1 MLARRFRA
9 ALASV
14 AVVAAVGTVAVDQAA
29 VAADDL
35 DETRVLRARGRGNPW
50 VNLSDGRKLRGP
62 ATRAAAAGA
71 RAPRVL
77 ASADIDGDGISDL
90 IVGFAT
96 GGGGAV
102 AVYRANPDAIYPNA
116 PEARQR
122 AASGSASDVFF
133 VPPLEVPLPESA
145 DMLAAGD
152 FNRDGNAD
160 VIVAALG
167 GETLYL
173 LPGDGAGRLGNVEA
187 IVLPGPLTAL
197 ASGEVNRADGLPDL
211 VVGIRGPDGPELL
224 VFQGRDSAVHSEPE
238 RLPLAAPATSI
249 VLGQLDDEP
258 PRDIAVAAGDAVVI
272 VHGGNHLADGD
283 GAKQDRIRSYSVS
296 TIVHSLVIG
305 DFVGDARQEVA
316 TLTADGM
323 VRVLYDPSHAAARHE
338 RRAGRR
344 SPPVLASLSGVRSPA
359 GPARAATTDAR
370 PPSLEW
376 GEPIAVL
383 ALEPSSA
390 RSGAPE
396 TRRGRLV
403 RARVSS
409 LGKDDLLAWDDG
421 GRQVQILHQLHLQP
435 TTSAPEALPP
445 SVPTQQVMPPP
456 VSLDVDSAPVAV
468 LPMRLSPHAVNG
480 LVVLRNSL
488 DPVALSIPVPLRT
501 FVVDSAG
508 DQRDKDLQDGEC
520 RAEGFFVDVCTLRAA
535 IEQAN
540 ASPGADEITFAASIG
555 SIQPQESLPH
565 ITSPVTIDGTA
576 GVDGG
581 SLTPRI
587 EIDGSVAGAG
597 LWIGGGSSLVRGMI
611 VNGAL
616 DPGGLSGNCG
626 IDIDELGGNIVE
638 GNYLGTDSTATS
650 ARPNFCG
657 LYVHDSSDNDIG
669 SDTAAGRNVISGNG
683 IGGGLVVSGISM
695 RNRVHGNLIGTEA
708 TGYVA
713 LGNEAFGLA
722 LATETHDGGAAELP
736 SDNEIEGNVI
746 SASVPGIS
754 PLFGMGATIEGYAN
768 VFRENLVGLN
778 VGGQDDLGNASYGV
792 VIAGHSNTVE
802 ENAIAFGERDGLL
815 VIGPDAQ
822 QNLISRNSIYD
833 NGGLGIDLSASA
845 AESDGVTP
853 NDAGDGDHGAN
864 ELQNF
869 PVLSLVD
876 GGTRLRGALDSAA
889 NTTFQVE
896 FYANRECDA
905 SGYGEGETYL
915 DRISVTTNNQGHVEF
930 DAPFELP
937 TEGAVT
943 ATATDPLGNTSEFSA
958 CAKLSDLR
966 LSPMLIIGK
975 GFCEDQP
982 RPIELIDAATKQDIT
997 LEPDVTYDWVKDP
1010 LETTVLNAA
1019 LKRSVEYLSEKVET
1033 KIPEIQVATIN
1044 VQQGKVYF
1052 AAGQEGIGVNVLRAS
1067 RGAKK
1072 SNLAFVISGIRFVT
1086 AKSLDVEPLS
1096 LGNTVVDFLAAAIG
1110 KDMPDSLMILFTGG
1124 PFCNGT
1130 WGPVLTDFI
1139 GTTGYARVKG
1149 LKFDLFGG
1157 LISEVDF
1164 VDGVQKAIGLIGAK
1178 AGPWGKLAAILGRA
1192 AVPVVTSQLLDF
1204 EVSSRAAQSSEK
1216 QGTRVTEDDVISVTD
1231 QFSLYAPFFKG
1242 FVQAKSPGLSVVQA
1256 TFDMTDY
1263 CLGKASDGFIVWVA
1277 PQLDRVQ
1284 VRNEMG
1290 KRENPAD
1297 LYVGSTRALHAVAKL
1312 NIFRSGT
1319 QPLTFSFDVPDDPS
1333 ALGELAEKFLPNL
1346 GATYPSGATL
1356 TEGFYIDGD
1365 VYSRLGFTVNPV
1377 DKTFT
1382 ISDLEM
1388 QVPIPNRQ
1396 YVTTWQ
1402 ASQPLPPTPP
1412 VVTVG
1417 ENTGMVTGVRT
1428 GNGQVRIDV
1437 CIPFATGAGSDPAT
1451 FNLVRV
1457 LGGPSPTPTRTFT
1470 TGPLATATSTP
1481 TITPTTAGQPTL
1493 TPTRTWTR
1501 APTATPSR
1509 TATPTRTRTGT
1520 PTRTRTPTPTPTAT
1534 PVRPIIER
1542 IEPDYERQGAMGLEL
1557 TIIGANFKPGAAVSF
1572 QPSAGIS
1579 LIPPAPP
1586 DFGYVGPTE
1595 LRQSIDIA
1603 ADAVVGVREVFVTN
1617 PDGFSGG
1624 IRPFNEFAV
1633 TIADAGPCAA
1643 DCNDNGDVTEGE
1655 LAIGVALLF
1664 ERDAMAQCPQLD
1676 RDSNGWVKAAELVE
1690 AVKAA
1695 AQGCPAQTP
1704 TPTPSAGN
1712 NCCEARFTVGCEV
1725 ASCEECV
1732 CFIDSFCCEI
1742 AWDESCVNWAR
1753 QDCAPICACG
1763 PPGPTP
1769 TPTPT
1774 PISASDCCVARTDIG
1789 CDTPTC
1795 EDCVCTL
1802 DPVCCV
1808 FEWDEVCA
1816 EEASVDCVS
1825 SCLCRP
1831 S

>member
-1 MLARRFRA
+1 M
-9 ALASV
+9 
-14 AVVAAVGTVAVDQAA
+14 AV
-29 VAADDL
+29 
-35 DETRVLRARGRGNPW
+35 RARGRGSPW
-50 VNLSDGRKLRGP
+50 VNLSDGRELRGH
-62 ATRAAAAGA
+62 AA
-71 RAPRVL
+71 RAPAAGTRAPRTL
-77 ASADIDGDGISDL
+77 ASADIDADGIPDL

-96 GGGGAV
+96 GDGGAV
-102 AVYRANPDAIYPNA
+102 AAYRGNPDAIYPNT
-116 PEARQR
+116 PDARRR
-122 AASGSASDVFF
+122 AASGLASDVFF
-133 VPPLEVPLPESA
+133 ARPVEVSVPAAA
-145 DMLAAGD
+145 DLLAAGD
-152 FNRDGNAD
+152 FNGDGNAD
-160 VIVAALG
+160 VLAAALG

-173 LPGDGAGRLGNVEA
+173 LRGDGRGGLGSAEA
-187 IVLPGPLTAL
+187 VALPGTVTAL
-197 ASGEVNRADGLPDL
+197 ASGEVNRADGVPDL
-211 VVGIRGPDGPELL
+211 VVGVRGPDGPELL
-224 VFQGRDSAVHSEPE
+224 VFQSRDSAVRAEPE
-238 RLPLAAPATSI
+238 RLPLAAAATAI
-249 VLGQLDDEP
+249 ALGQLDDGP
-258 PRDIAVAAGDAVVI
+258 PRDIAVAAGDAVGI
-272 VHGGNHLADGD
+272 VYGRDRLVNDNGATEDG
-283 GAKQDRIRSYSVS
+283 IRSYPLGAAVESVA
-296 TIVHSLVIG
+296 VG

-316 TLTADGM
+316 ALTADGS
-323 VRVLYDPSHAAARHE
+323 VQVLYDRRHAAARYE
-338 RRAGRR
+338 GKSGRRA
-344 SPPVLASLSGVRSPA
+344 PPTPASLFGALSPA
-359 GPARAATTDAR
+359 FRSARSARVDAA

-376 GEPIAVL
+376 GKPIAVS
-383 ALEPSSA
+383 ALEPWSA
-390 RSGAPE
+390 RSSAPDAM
-396 TRRGRLV
+396 RGRLV

-409 LGKDDLLAWDDG
+409 LGKDDLLAFDGG
-421 GRQVQILHQLHLQP
+421 GRQVQVLHQLHLQP

-445 SVPTQQVMPPP
+445 SVAPQQAAAP
-456 VSLDVDSAPVAV
+456 VSLDVDLAPVAI

-480 LVVLRNSL
+480 LVVLRDSP
-488 DPVALSIPVPLRT
+488 DPLALSIPVPLRT
-501 FVVDSAG
+501 FVVDSTG

-520 RAEGFFVDVCTLRAA
+520 RAEGLFTDVCTLRAA

-540 ASPGADEITFAASIG
+540 ASPGADEITFAAGIG
-555 SIQPQESLPH
+555 RIQPQDSLPH
-565 ITSPVTIDGTA
+565 ITGPVTIDGTA
-576 GVDGG
+576 GVEGG
-581 SLTPRI
+581 SLTPRV
-587 EIDGSVAGAG
+587 EIDGSAAGAG

-616 DPGGLSGNCG
+616 DPGGRSGNCG

-638 GNYLGTDSTATS
+638 GNYLGTDPTGTA

-657 LYVHDSSDNDIG
+657 LWVQVSSDNDIG
-669 SDTAAGRNVISGNG
+669 SETVFGRNVISGNG
-683 IGGGLVVSGISM
+683 IGGGLLVAGISM
-695 RNRVHGNLIGTEA
+695 RNRVHGNLIGTDR
-708 TGYVA
+708 TGYAA
-713 LGNEAFGLA
+713 LGNGALGLGLA
-722 LATETHDGGAAELP
+722 IETQDGEPVGLP

-746 SASVPGIS
+746 SASVPDIS
-754 PLFGMGATIEGYAN
+754 PLFGIGATIEGYAN

-778 VGGQDDLGNASYGV
+778 VGGQDALGNASYGV
-792 VIAGHSNTVE
+792 AIAGYGNTVE
-802 ENAIAFGERDGLL
+802 ENVIAFSERDGIL

-822 QNLISRNSIYD
+822 ENLISRNSIYE
-833 NGGLGIDLSASA
+833 NGGLGIDLSASEA
-845 AESDGVTP
+845 ASDGVTS

-876 GGTRLRGALDSAA
+876 GGTSLRGALDSTP
-889 NTTFQVE
+889 NTTFRVE
-896 FYANRECDA
+896 FFSNRECDA

-915 DRISVTTNNQGHVEF
+915 DALSVTTDNQGHVEF
-930 DAPFELP
+930 DAPFEP
-937 TEGAVT
+937 PAEGAVT
-943 ATATDPLGNTSEFSA
+943 ATATDPLDNTSELSA

-966 LSPMLIIGK
+966 LSPRLIIGK

-1019 LKRSVEYLSEKVET
+1019 LKRAVEYLNQKAET
-1033 KIPEIQVATIN
+1033 EIPEINVATIN

-1052 AAGQEGIGVNVLRAS
+1052 AAGQEGIGVNVLQAS
-1067 RGAKK
+1067 RGGKK

-1096 LGNTVVDFLAAAIG
+1096 LGNTVVDTLAAAIG

-1139 GTTGYARVKG
+1139 GTTGYAQVKG

-1164 VDGVQKAIGLIGAK
+1164 VDGIQKAIGLIGAK

-1231 QFSLYAPFFKG
+1231 EFSIYAPFFKG

-1263 CLGKASDGFIVWVA
+1263 CLGKASDGFMVWVA

-1284 VRNEMG
+1284 VHNEMG
-1290 KRENPAD
+1290 KHENPAD
-1297 LYVGSTRALHAVAKL
+1297 LYVGGSRALHAVAML
-1312 NIFRSGT
+1312 NVFRGGT

-1333 ALGELAEKFLPNL
+1333 TLGELVEKFLPNL

-1356 TEGFYIDGD
+1356 TDGFYVDGD
-1365 VYSRLGFTVNPV
+1365 VYSRLGFTVNPI

-1382 ISDLEM
+1382 ISDLQM

-1417 ENTGMVTGVRT
+1417 ESTGMVTGVST

-1437 CIPFATGAGSDPAT
+1437 CLPFVTGAGSDPAT

-1457 LGGPSPTPTRTFT
+1457 LGGSSPTPTRTFT
-1470 TGPLATATSTP
+1470 AGPPPTATSTP
-1481 TITPTTAGQPTL
+1481 TVTATTGGAPTL
-1493 TPTRTWTR
+1493 TPTRTRSRT
-1501 APTATPSR
+1501 PTFTPSR
-1509 TATPTRTRTGT
+1509 TVTPTRTRTRT
-1520 PTRTRTPTPTPTAT
+1520 PTSTRTATPTPTAT
-1534 PVRPIIER
+1534 PVRPIVER
-1542 IEPDYERQGAMGLEL
+1542 LEPDHARQGTMSLEL
-1557 TIIGANFKPGAAVSF
+1557 TILGANFEPGAAVSF

-1586 DFGYVGPTE
+1586 DYGYVGPTE

-1603 ADAVVGVREVFVTN
+1603 AGAVVGVREVFVTN

-1624 IRPFNEFAV
+1624 IRPYDEFAV
-1633 TIADAGPCAA
+1633 TIADPGPCAA
-1643 DCNDNGDVTEGE
+1643 DCNDSGDVTEGE
-1655 LAIGVALLF
+1655 LAVGVALLF
-1664 ERDAMAQCPQLD
+1664 QRDAMAECPQLD
-1676 RDSNGWVKAAELVE
+1676 RDSNGWVNAAELVE

-1695 AQGCPAQTP
+1695 AQGCPAATP
-1704 TPTPSAGN
+1704 TPTPPAGG
-1712 NCCEARFTVGCEV
+1712 NCCEEHLTTGCEV
-1725 ASCEECV
+1725 AACEDCV
-1732 CFIDSFCCEI
+1732 CTVDFYCCEVE
-1742 AWDESCVNWAR
+1742 WDDICVEGAQ
-1753 QDCAPICACG
+1753 QDCVPECGCG
-1763 PPGPTP
+1763 PPGPTR

-1774 PISASDCCVARTDIG
+1774 PISASDCCISRGDAG
-1789 CDTPTC
+1789 CDTIAC

-1802 DPVCCV
+1802 DAVCCL
-1808 FEWDEVCA
+1808 FEWDEVCV
-1816 EEASVDCVS
+1816 EEASIDCVA
-1825 SCLCRP
+1825 SCSCRLP
-1831 S
+1831 